1 MLLLLMRGECF
12 CQVFLVQERSDYL
25 FFLFSGIGFRWF
37 FTRMA
42 ASNVVFSYSFRV
54 RTIAQLAPWLNL
66 SSSTPSCENSHYY
79 AKEHFHYHHSF
90 FDFLFSIPLGLPTLT
105 GVGWLVEQPREEE
118 NAWVWN
124 ATTGFWVELLLF
136 FALGS
141 SFRWRIWW

>member
-12 CQVFLVQERSDYL
+12 CQVFLVQEHSDYHFFFSFLALVFVGSSLGWQLQTWCLVTL
-25 FFLFSGIGFRWF
+25 FGCERSLNSPRGSTRRRAKTHIIMRRSIFIIIIHSLIF
-37 FTRMA
+37 F
-42 ASNVVFSYSFRV
+42 
-54 RTIAQLAPWLNL
+54 
-66 SSSTPSCENSHYY
+66 
-79 AKEHFHYHHSF
+79 
-90 FDFLFSIPLGLPTLT
+90 FSIPLGLPTLT
-105 GVGWLVEQPREEE
+105 GVGWLVEQPGEAE